1 MMTHTE
7 KAVAA
12 MQQLGGAFVEALA
25 GAWLAADP
33 WNRARL
39 EQAFAPEFQK
49 YAELSRQAEPE
60 MQP

>member
-12 MQQLGGAFVEALA
+12 MQQLGGSFIRCIAA
-25 GAWLAADP
+25 AWLAGDP
-33 WNRARL
+33 CNRARL
-39 EQAFAPEFQK
+39 EQAFAPEFRR
-49 YAELSRQAEPE
+49 YEELSRQAEPE